1 DKPFLI
7 YTDAS
12 KQGIG
17 AVLAQEDKDGKQ
29 YPIAFSS
36 KSLSPA
42 EKRYH
47 ITDLEALAMMSALRR
62 FKTIIYGT
70 PVVVFT
76 DHKPLMYLLKGTPL
90 ADRLLRWSI
99 EILEFNVKIVYLK
112 GKANEV
118 ADALSRGGCSPVESE
133 DMETTDK
140 GMVQT

>member
-1 DKPFLI
+1 MNFSKIAVPLTPLTSPKTAWRWEEEQEMAFQQLINKICEAPVLIQPDVEAALNGDKPFLI

-62 FKTIIYGT
+62 
-70 PVVVFT
+70 
-76 DHKPLMYLLKGTPL
+76 
-90 ADRLLRWSI
+90 
-99 EILEFNVKIVYLK
+99 
-112 GKANEV
+112 
-118 ADALSRGGCSPVESE
+118 
-133 DMETTDK
+133 
-140 GMVQT
+140 